1 MIGKYLKYLFSIS
14 KLLYLY
20 KNRNFLWTVLKNPLS
35 FINSSLES
43 ELGCFRQCSLALPV
57 MMACSVQSAS
67 NTGNL
72 SISIKPQQSYKN
84 VLQKTSLFL
93 ILSNLMKENLLKI
106 INLKVGHR
114 GRRICGQGAK

>member
-1 MIGKYLKYLFSIS
+1 
-14 KLLYLY
+14 
-20 KNRNFLWTVLKNPLS
+20 
-35 FINSSLES
+35 
-43 ELGCFRQCSLALPV
+43 
-57 MMACSVQSAS
+57 MACSVQSAS